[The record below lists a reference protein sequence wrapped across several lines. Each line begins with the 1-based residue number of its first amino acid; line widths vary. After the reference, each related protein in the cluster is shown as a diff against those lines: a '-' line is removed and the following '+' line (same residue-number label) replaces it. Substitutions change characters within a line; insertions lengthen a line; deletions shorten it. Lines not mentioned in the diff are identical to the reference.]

1 MRVDLD
7 KADWDRIV
15 YVISNAHGPG
25 ISWMLTNP
33 LLAELT
39 RQLNAQPVKDG
50 TPQFGVAQHT
60 NSGELKPQ

>member
-1 MRVDLD
+1 MKVELERP
-7 KADWDRIV
+7 DWDKVV

-39 RQLNAQPVKDG
+39 RQLNAQLPAAA
-50 TPQFGVAQHT
+50 PIFAEHRT
-60 NSGELKPQ
+60 NSGEPKPS